1 MKLLYAQTERG
12 YTMFNLFNKDKD
24 AESIKDRN
32 KELETEC
39 DTLRGDRRELKDEVE
54 QLKLKKK
61 IEEEDIKHMVK
72 MKEERLDLE
81 HQKHLQKSE
90 MDKQKEIGEIKDKY
104 RDKTEAQLEK
114 QLTSM
119 KEMYGEILER
129 LPNINAKLKL

>member
-1 MKLLYAQTERG
+1 
-12 YTMFNLFNKDKD
+12 MFNIFNKDKD
-24 AESIKDRN
+24 AVNIKDRN

-39 DTLRGDRRELKDEVE
+39 DELRSDRRELKDEVE

-81 HQKHLQKSE
+81 HKKKLQDTE
-90 MDKQKEIGEIKDKY
+90 LEKQKEVGKIKDTY

-114 QLTSM
+114 QLVGM
-119 KEMYGEILER
+119 KDMYSEILQR